1 MPRTQAPKPPDGPI
15 AKKLKGKPAKQRAR
29 LKALEFRKLPRQ
41 HSFVRGDFII
51 EITSLSSFGDSIS
64 MNIQA
69 TKNGQNVLLSNP
81 FIFHNPP
88 VKVPDGTYHIAQD
101 ERGEDFEVS
110 NFKEDVDEA
119 LKQLV
124 YETIKVPR

>member
-15 AKKLKGKPAKQRAR
+15 AEKLKGKSAKQKAR
-29 LKALEFRKLPRQ
+29 LKALEFSKLPRQ

-51 EITSLSSFGDSIS
+51 QISGLSSFEGSIS
-64 MNIQA
+64 MNVQA

-88 VKVPDGTYHIAQD
+88 ILVPDGTYRMKMFDDKEGQVD
-101 ERGEDFEVS
+101 
-110 NFKEDVDEA
+110 NFKEDIQEA
-119 LKQLV
+119 LYQMVHEAIKT
-124 YETIKVPR
+124 TI